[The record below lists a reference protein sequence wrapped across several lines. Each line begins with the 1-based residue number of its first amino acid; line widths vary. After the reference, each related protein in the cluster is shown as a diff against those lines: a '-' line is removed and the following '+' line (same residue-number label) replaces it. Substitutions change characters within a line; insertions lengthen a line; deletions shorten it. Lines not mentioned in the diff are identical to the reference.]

1 MKYNYVILGSN
12 DTYSKIMFYDIFSN
26 NNVKYIT
33 PAYLQ
38 DNLFTRIHLSIKIN
52 RFIKLPFKLYWF
64 KKKLKNINFSD
75 SNPIC
80 FIVTRS
86 WLELGYNLGLFDF
99 LRNTYP
105 QSKNVMFFMDLFHTY
120 KSLYPTTKKPFN
132 IDLLRHEFDLLVS
145 YDQGDCN
152 KYGFKFYPDVYS
164 KITLPQS
171 ANSYEYVDVFFCGR
185 AKDRLSLILNIAD
198 QLVKEGL
205 SIKFYIHTGNQS
217 AGEQDIKGVYYIN
230 KSIDYIE
237 YLHNVK
243 HSKCLL
249 EIMQN
254 GALGYTLRSIEAIC
268 YNKMLLTNNTD
279 IKKIPYFNAK
289 YISVINNG
297 ILDKKFL
304 ENIKNNVTVEYDYDN
319 FFSPNKFLMFIENN
333 IQ

>member
-12 DTYSKIMFYDIFSN
+12 DTYSKIMFYDIFRN

-33 PAYLQ
+33 PEYLQ
-38 DNLFTRIHLSIKIN
+38 NNLFARIHLSTKIN
-52 RFIKLPFKLYWF
+52 RFINLPFKLYWL
-64 KKKLKNINFSD
+64 KKKLKKINFLD

-99 LRNTYP
+99 LKNTYP
-105 QSKNVMFFMDLFHTY
+105 QSKNIMFFMDLFRTY
-120 KSLYPTTKKPFN
+120 KSCYPTQKKPFN
-132 IDLLRHEFDLLVS
+132 IEFLRHEFDLIIS
-145 YDQGDCN
+145 YDQGDCS
-152 KYGFKFYPDVYS
+152 KYDLKFYPDVYS
-164 KITLPQS
+164 KIALPES
-171 ANSYEYVDVFFCGR
+171 VNSYENVDVFFCGR
-185 AKDRLSLILNIAD
+185 AKDRLPLILNIANE
-198 QLVKEGL
+198 LIKEGL

-217 AGEQDIKGVYYIN
+217 IGEQDIKGIYYIK

-243 HSKCLL
+243 HSRCLL
-249 EIMQN
+249 EIMQD

-279 IKKIPYFNAK
+279 IKRIPYFNAK

-297 ILDKKFL
+297 VLDKNFL
-304 ENIKNNVTVEYDYDN
+304 ESIKNNVIVEYAYDN
-319 FFSPNKFLMFIENN
+319 SFSPNKFLMFIENN